1 MNMSTG
7 FTRTALVSMGALVFT
22 LLLAAACCTNGDLR
36 LGRIS
41 AFLSGVFEVAFEL
54 EIDGYISFDFDDD
67 LGDWAQIPAFDDAR
81 IETDLSAAAF
91 SRNNLVKYDVD
102 WDAFD
107 EPLELLLAQDIGSG
121 ISDLLLVQWRGDAYT
136 ADKGVCYLGWTE
148 HGEVKLAASHC
159 DDDIGI
165 MYCRMNQWS
174 DGPAVCESCYT
185 GQSCTLCDMKE
196 SLGKC
201 LPDDSPGSS
210 VDLDVDIDI
219 DIDIDMDVDL
229 DLEFG

>member
-1 MNMSTG
+1 
-7 FTRTALVSMGALVFT
+7 MGTLVFA
-22 LLLAAACCTNGDLR
+22 LLLASACCDSGSLR

-54 EIDGYISFDFDDD
+54 EIDGYVSFSFDGDT
-67 LGDWAQIPAFDDAR
+67 GDWAQIPEFDDTR
-81 IETDLSAAAF
+81 IVIDLSAAAF
-91 SRNNLVKYDVD
+91 SRRQVAYDVD
-102 WDAFD
+102 WDAID
-107 EPLELLLAQDIGSG
+107 ESLGLLLAQDIGPS
-121 ISDLLLVQWRGDAYT
+121 ISDLLFIRWRGDSYT

-148 HGEVKLAASHC
+148 HGEVKIAASRC
-159 DDDIGI
+159 NDDIGV

-174 DGPAVCESCYT
+174 DGPAICESCYT
-185 GQSCTLCDMKE
+185 GQSCELCDMEE

-201 LPDDSPGSS
+201 LPHDSSGSS
-210 VDLDVDIDI
+210 VDLDVDVDI